1 MPAKTRHP
9 YKQYYFNSNNSK
21 QKTELRYNYDFNVQE
36 TPDDATEIEALTKA
50 LQKEL
55 EKEEKTKAVEKPKE
69 YKKFVRFIP
78 NPDKGSD
85 EPWII
90 GSDEWDAWYEN
101 PFRQQSDLLDD
112 INFNGMGTCPNA
124 NDTHGII
131 DNYDDEQMEE
141 SNGMQF
147 YSKIPTPAD
156 TWEPLRTNYL
166 AVTSSNIP
174 EYKEARKVFSNN
186 IDEPLTT
193 GFEVPIEIKYNE
205 KLGRAVYATE
215 FIKEGTYVYNPKN
228 IAEFHPPTDFRKF
241 IDRIKDPDFNN
252 NNRHLQSLACDSII
266 WSSMEI
272 TNRYDKKDKMVCLSF
287 DEGSLL
293 NNGFTNYTANNLIK
307 HTIMDNDNGKKT
319 IDEERFTCRDRG
331 FYAKRDIQAGE
342 GTLHCY
348 NYICLK

>member
-1 MPAKTRHP
+1 
-9 YKQYYFNSNNSK
+9 
-21 QKTELRYNYDFNVQE
+21 
-36 TPDDATEIEALTKA
+36 
-50 LQKEL
+50 
-55 EKEEKTKAVEKPKE
+55 
-69 YKKFVRFIP
+69 
-78 NPDKGSD
+78 
-85 EPWII
+85 
-90 GSDEWDAWYEN
+90 
-101 PFRQQSDLLDD
+101 
-112 INFNGMGTCPNA
+112 
-124 NDTHGII
+124 
-131 DNYDDEQMEE
+131 MEE

-147 YSKIPTPAD
+147 YSNIPTPAD

-166 AVTSSNIP
+166 AVTSTNIP

-241 IDRIKDPDFNN
+241 IDRIKDPEFNN
-252 NNRHLQSLACDSII
+252 NNRHIQSLACDSII

-348 NYICLK
+348 NTSVSNKERHDDDYGLFACCFSIFVTRRVFTENSAATFCLLTSNHNCSSTFSCLASISCQQTITPILYFTILYHS